1 VRMLRQLIRIG
12 TGPPRLNLPGGDE
25 TA

>member
-1 VRMLRQLIRIG
+1 VHMLWRLIRIG

>member
-1 VRMLRQLIRIG
+1 VRMLRRLIRIG